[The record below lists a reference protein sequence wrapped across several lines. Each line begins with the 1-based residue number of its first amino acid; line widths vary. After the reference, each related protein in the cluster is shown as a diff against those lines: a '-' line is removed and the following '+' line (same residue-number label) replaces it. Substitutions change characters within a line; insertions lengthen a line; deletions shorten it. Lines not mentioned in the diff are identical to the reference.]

1 MHSSSSPWE
10 VGAESPAPAKPA
22 GAASSQPLRVS
33 VPEPRARGDLGVQLA
48 QGPEGSHGHPRTRSP
63 DTGGC
68 GLCSL
73 GGSRVTSV
81 SPQHWGDQRHPHPL
95 SQRGEPAPPPNPLAS
110 LWGAALGD
118 PGRGRGPQ
126 APRPLFTSPT
136 DKGGLAER
144 VAVSSFRLVQPRG
157 RSLPRKELQ
166 LLGQERG
173 CAYIGGDNRPPAQA
187 SSEPRGCLC
196 AQLSPP
202 GRYTEAPLAPGDP
215 EANEREP
222 RRHPSPTMAPR
233 AAGSWPAPHQ
243 GHP

>member
-1 MHSSSSPWE
+1 MGSRCGKPCPCE
-10 VGAESPAPAKPA
+10 AGRCCQQPAPPSVRA
-22 GAASSQPLRVS
+22 GATGQRG
-33 VPEPRARGDLGVQLA
+33 PRGAAGTGARGVTRPPQDTVSRYRRLWAVLSRRVQ
-48 QGPEGSHGHPRTRSP
+48 GHI
-63 DTGGC
+63 
-68 GLCSL
+68 
-73 GGSRVTSV
+73 SV
-81 SPQHWGDQRHPHPL
+81 SPALGRQRHPHPL
-95 SQRGEPAPPPNPLAS
+95 SQRGEPAPLPNPLAS
-110 LWGAALGD
+110 LWGVALGD